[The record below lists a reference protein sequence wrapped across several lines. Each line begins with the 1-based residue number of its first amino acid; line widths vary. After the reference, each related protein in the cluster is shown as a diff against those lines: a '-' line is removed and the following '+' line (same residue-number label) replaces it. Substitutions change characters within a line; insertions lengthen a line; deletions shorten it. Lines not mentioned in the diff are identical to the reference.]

1 MDQKAGQE
9 ARSANLD
16 TAAAARSGKMASVP
30 RTEGFPES
38 SCLWLLPDDNYSR
51 SQTPSKHLSLTAGLM
66 PTRKFWAAEL
76 CSQRQ
81 TGLF

>member
-9 ARSANLD
+9 ARLSNLD
-16 TAAAARSGKMASVP
+16 TVLLRQHVLGRWPAYLGQSASL
-30 RTEGFPES
+30 RT
-38 SCLWLLPDDNYSR
+38 PDDNYSR
-51 SQTPSKHLSLTAGLM
+51 SQTPSKHLSLTAGLT
-66 PTRKFWAAEL
+66 PTRQFWAAEL